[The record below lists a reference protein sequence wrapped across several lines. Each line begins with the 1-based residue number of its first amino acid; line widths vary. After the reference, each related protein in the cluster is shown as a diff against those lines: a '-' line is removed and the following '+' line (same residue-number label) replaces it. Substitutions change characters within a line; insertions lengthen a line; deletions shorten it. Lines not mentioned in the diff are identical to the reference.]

1 MNKDRG
7 DRKAPG
13 FPDRSLRIA
22 IATSGRFHALDLA
35 RELDALGHEVRL
47 YSYVPRSRAQ
57 RFGLPARC
65 HVGLL
70 SLVVPAIACER
81 LVKSCRLP
89 LRTTRMMDWSLDQA
103 VIARISA
110 CDVFI
115 FMSGIFLEAPLYAR
129 HRFGAKLIIERGS
142 HHILSQRRILAA
154 TAGAYVPNDYDVE
167 RELRGYEI
175 ADIISIPS
183 RQASASFECDP
194 SASAKLIV
202 NPYGV
207 DLRQFPLRSPARL
220 RRKTV
225 LFVGNWTLQKGVDVL
240 SAAIEQ
246 LSDVFLV
253 HVGAV
258 GDAPFPT
265 HPRFTT
271 CGPVPQWELTH
282 FYSNAHVFVI
292 ASRQEGLAL
301 VQAQALASGL
311 PLVCTDRT
319 GGADLAHSPAL
330 AARIRVV
337 PHGHVEEL
345 RQAIAEYLD
354 RALSPAGFGP
364 LPESER
370 QLLSWSAYG
379 QRYAKH
385 LSALMA
391 TPTRS

>member
-1 MNKDRG
+1 MSSELK
-7 DRKAPG
+7 RK
-13 FPDRSLRIA
+13 LRIA

-35 RELDALGHEVRL
+35 RELDALGHDVRL
-47 YSYVPRSRAQ
+47 YSYVPRLRAQ

-70 SLVVPAIACER
+70 PLAAPAIACER
-81 LVKSCRLP
+81 LVKSCRIP
-89 LRTTRMMDWSLDQA
+89 LSTARMMYWSLNQA
-103 VIARISA
+103 VIARILH

-115 FMSGIFLEAPLYAR
+115 FMSGVFLEAPLYAR

-142 HHILSQRRILAA
+142 HHILSQRKILAG
-154 TAGAYVPNDYDVE
+154 TAGASVPSNYEVE

-183 RQASASFECDP
+183 QQVSVSFESDP
-194 SASAKLIV
+194 SASAKLVV

-207 DLRQFPLRSPARL
+207 DLQQFPFRPRARL

-246 LSDVFLV
+246 LSDVFLL
-253 HVGAV
+253 HVGAM

-271 CGPVPQWELTH
+271 RGTVPQWELTH
-282 FYSNAHVFVI
+282 FYANAHVFVI

-337 PHGHVEEL
+337 PQGRVDEL
-345 RQAIAEYLD
+345 RQAIVECLD
-354 RALSPAGFGP
+354 RAVSPAGFGP
-364 LPESER
+364 LLESDR

-379 QRYAKH
+379 RRYAKH

-391 TPTRS
+391 TPVRS